1 MTAPWIAAF
10 LTLWIVVSLVAL
22 LTLGVL
28 RRVTP
33 VLEQAENR
41 LADLRAHPSGLHPG
55 TTVPSFSVS
64 ELNGGTFTN
73 SDLYGST
80 TIVLF
85 VGAACR
91 ACERFVRDLRN
102 NDVPDLGAR
111 LVAVTENAEE
121 ARELA
126 SASARAVIQ
135 EAQSLSLLFK
145 SDRFPHVFVVDA
157 KARVVASGWP
167 NDWEGVRALVPSV
180 REGGDRASEIA
191 AAVQPGTTLT
201 T

>member
-10 LTLWIVVSLVAL
+10 LSLWVVVSLVAL

-33 VLEQAENR
+33 VLEQAESR

-55 TTVPSFSVS
+55 TTVPFFSVS
-64 ELNGGTFTN
+64 EPNGGTFSN
-73 SDLYGST
+73 ADLFGST
-80 TIVLF
+80 TIILF

-91 ACERFVRDLRN
+91 ACERFVRDLRGG
-102 NDVPDLGAR
+102 DVPDLGAR
-111 LVAVTENAEE
+111 LVVVAESAGE
-121 ARELA
+121 AAEFA
-126 SASARAVIQ
+126 AASARVVIQ
-135 EAQSLSLLFK
+135 EAQSLSLLFE
-145 SDRFPHVFVVDA
+145 SDRFPHVFAVDA
-157 KARVVASGWP
+157 EARVVASGWP

-191 AAVQPGTTLT
+191 AAVQPGTSLT